1 MRTPISLIAFLA
13 AVLASAAA
21 VASQPAPSSRPNIV
35 LIMSDDLGWKDLSSY
50 GCEDIRTPVL
60 DRLASQGLRFTRFY
74 SNGTECTPTRT
85 ALLTGRY
92 QQRVGGLECAIG
104 IGSVGRYDDAIRLAK
119 IEELGLPPAE
129 TSIGRMLKSAGYATA
144 LVGKWHLGYQEKFSP
159 NRHGFD
165 HALYCIGGGMD
176 YFHHVEDP
184 PAYANALRLN
194 GREIRREGYFT
205 EMIADDAVRWL
216 GEQRSGAGAA
226 PFFLYVP
233 FTSPHSP
240 FQAPDEKSAQPL
252 PKDSPRWNQGK
263 GPPEIYRA
271 MIEKMDASI
280 GRILAAL
287 DQRGVAANTL
297 VIFTNDNGG
306 TGSARPFGLRGNKG
320 TTHEG
325 GIRVPCIVRWP
336 GVIPAGREYPHPAAS
351 FDLTASIARA
361 AGVKP
366 AAGRPFD
373 GVDILHYAAAGAPP
387 PARDLFWR
395 GRRGNQTWRAA
406 RTGDLKYV
414 SRQNG
419 DAVEEWLFDI
429 GRDPAETTNLLA
441 ERAADVARLKT
452 KLAAWEK
459 EVQPRR

>member
-1 MRTPISLIAFLA
+1 MRTPISFIALVA
-13 AVLASAAA
+13 AVSVLPATI
-21 VASQPAPSSRPNIV
+21 ASQPTPSRPNIV
-35 LIMSDDLGWKDLSSY
+35 LMISDDLGWKDLSSY
-50 GCEDIRTPVL
+50 GCEDIRTPVI
-60 DRLASQGLRFTRFY
+60 DRLASQGVRFTRFY

-119 IEELGLPPAE
+119 MEELGLPPSE
-129 TSIGRMLKSAGYATA
+129 TSIARLLKSAGYATA

-184 PAYANALRLN
+184 PTFANALRLN
-194 GREIRREGYFT
+194 GRETKRDGYFT
-205 EMIADDAVRWL
+205 EMVADDAVRWL
-216 GEQRSGAGAA
+216 GEQRSGPGAR

-240 FQAPDEKSAQPL
+240 FQAPNEKSAQPL

-271 MIEKMDASI
+271 MIESMDASV

-287 DQRGVAANTL
+287 DQGGAAANTL

-320 TTHEG
+320 TTYEG

-336 GVIPAGREYPHPAAS
+336 GVIPAGREYTHPAAS
-351 FDLTASIARA
+351 FDLTASIARV

-366 AAGRPFD
+366 GAGRPFD
-373 GVDILHYAAAGAPP
+373 GIDILQYAAAGAPP

-429 GRDPAETTNLLA
+429 GRDPEEKDNLLA
-441 ERAADVARLKT
+441 GRAADVARLKS
-452 KLAAWEK
+452 KLSAWEK
-459 EVQPRR
+459 EVQPTR